1 MGYRHRG
8 HCATLFGSKGA
19 TLVEFIV
26 IAPTLLFSLLGLIQT
41 GLVFHAKSNVNYG
54 AFEAARA
61 GSTGNAQ
68 LSVIRTAFANAMTGY
83 YGGGRNTQEVT
94 TSTARAHADILPT
107 TMRVELLS
115 PSKQSFNDY
124 ASPQL
129 STKLNT
135 SARVIPNNNLS
146 AITCPM
152 DRQDCA
158 SNPVSNTSGQTLS
171 DANILK
177 LRITY
182 GIPAHKQIPLVG
194 RFYVMALRG
203 LSGIKNESSALI
215 GLNDGVKSKIA
226 NPEDAF
232 FASLLAQNR
241 IPVVTHIAMRM
252 QSEAIENGNAEG
264 GTGNHGAPTDPG
276 VAEPVYPGDGGDS
289 GGNGGGSNGS
299 PHTDAGEVSC
309 GETTL
314 TGILTGGTSS
324 DGKHSSELPPNGIL
338 DELLSKG

>member
-8 HCATLFGSKGA
+8 HCTALFSSKGA
-19 TLVEFIV
+19 TLVEFVI

-41 GLVFHAKSNVNYG
+41 GLVFHAKSNVNYA

-68 LSVIRTAFANAMTGY
+68 LPVIRTAFANAMAGY
-83 YGGGRNTQEVT
+83 YGGGRNAQEVA

-124 ASPQL
+124 ASPRL

-152 DRQDCA
+152 DRPDCA

-182 GIPAHKQIPLVG
+182 GIPARKQISLVG

-203 LSGIKNESSALI
+203 LSGIKNETSALI
-215 GLNDGVKSKIA
+215 GLNEGVKSKIA
-226 NPEDAF
+226 YSGDAF
-232 FASLLAQNR
+232 FASLLAQDR

-264 GTGNHGAPTDPG
+264 GTGNHGAPADPG
-276 VAEPVYPGDGGDS
+276 VEEPVYPDGS
-289 GGNGGGSNGS
+289 GGNGGDPTNSGGNGS
-299 PHTDAGEVSC
+299 DVVCGGSAGNPLYTPLSSTNSPVNGGQNVSKAA
-309 GETTL
+309 
-314 TGILTGGTSS
+314 GIVGQFL
-324 DGKHSSELPPNGIL
+324 K
-338 DELLSKG
+338 